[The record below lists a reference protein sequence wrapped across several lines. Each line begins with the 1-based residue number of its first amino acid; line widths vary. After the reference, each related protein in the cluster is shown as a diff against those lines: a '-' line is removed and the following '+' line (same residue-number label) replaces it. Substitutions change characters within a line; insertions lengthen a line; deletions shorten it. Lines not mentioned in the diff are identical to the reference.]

1 MKKTNVNL
9 QTIFL
14 GIIAVMLTTLII
26 MIGSGY
32 ILARNMFSLP
42 PEVKFTPQVTNEL
55 EDHVIIIE
63 E

>member
-32 ILARNMFSLP
+32 ILARNMLSQ
-42 PEVKFTPQVTNEL
+42 EVEFVSEVTNEV
-55 EDHVIIIE
+55 EDAVFIIE

>member
-26 MIGSGY
+26 MIGSGIY
-32 ILARNMFSLP
+32 
-42 PEVKFTPQVTNEL
+42 
-55 EDHVIIIE
+55 
-63 E
+63 

>member
-32 ILARNMFSLP
+32 ILARNMLSQ
-42 PEVKFTPQVTNEL
+42 EVEFVIEVTNEV

>member
-32 ILARNMFSLP
+32 ILARNMLSQ
-42 PEVKFTPQVTNEL
+42 EVEFMSEVTNEV

>member
-1 MKKTNVNL
+1 
-9 QTIFL
+9 
-14 GIIAVMLTTLII
+14 

-32 ILARNMFSLP
+32 ILARNMLSQ
-42 PEVKFTPQVTNEL
+42 EVEFVSEVTNEV

>member
-32 ILARNMFSLP
+32 ILARNMLSQ
-42 PEVKFTPQVTNEL
+42 EVEFVSEVTNEV

>member
-14 GIIAVMLTTLII
+14 WIIAVMLTTLII

-32 ILARNMFSLP
+32 ILARNMLSQ
-42 PEVKFTPQVTNEL
+42 EVEFVSEVTNEV